1 MLFII
6 LVFFI
11 VIKGLNDANL
21 ISDSEE
27 IKSISGVCLYYMVV
41 QFIRN
46 LLKKIIIIHSTM

>member
-27 IKSISGVCLYYMVV
+27 IKSISGVCVY
-41 QFIRN
+41 ITWWCS
-46 LLKKIIIIHSTM
+46 LLGIC